1 MTHTLADPSP
11 DPLVA
16 PEPTV
21 IVAPDADVLG
31 APGDD
36 HRTTPVDDA
45 HTAVLAALTDDLGGV
60 LESMEQVSE
69 YLERVVHAVRRHID
83 GCDEVGLTVFSSDR
97 PHTAAYTTVQTLEID
112 AVQYALDE
120 GPCLDSARNRRENH
134 VPDLVVDDG
143 RWPLF
148 AQQCR
153 EEGVRSLLA
162 LPLVS
167 GDECVGA
174 INLYAWAPHAFDTF
188 DAALVRVAA
197 SRCADAIVAV
207 TALDGA
213 RRLAG
218 QLEQAMASR
227 AVIEQAKGVIMAMRG
242 VPEHDAFEV
251 LRKSSQDRNIKVR
264 VLAQQIVTGVST
276 PDEPRAT

>member
-1 MTHTLADPSP
+1 MTDTLSHPAD
-11 DPLVA
+11 DQV
-16 PEPTV
+16 
-21 IVAPDADVLG
+21 ADVL
-31 APGDD
+31 DD
-36 HRTTPVDDA
+36 PEAERLDDEVVEVLDDRA
-45 HTAVLAALTDDLGGV
+45 AAVVEALTTDLGGV
-60 LESMEQVSE
+60 LESMEQLSD
-69 YLERVVHAVRRHID
+69 YLDRVVHAVRGNID
-83 GCDEVGLTVFSSDR
+83 GCDEVGVTVLSSSR

-112 AVQYALDE
+112 ATQYSLDE
-120 GPCLDSARNRRENH
+120 GPCLDAARHRRENH

-148 AQQCR
+148 SQACR
-153 EEGVRSLLA
+153 EEGMRSLLA
-162 LPLVS
+162 LPLIS
-167 GDECVGA
+167 GEECVGA

-188 DAALVRVAA
+188 DAALVRLAA

-242 VPEHDAFEV
+242 VAEHEAFEV
-251 LRKSSQDRNIKVR
+251 IRKSSQDRNVKVR
-264 VLAQQIVTGVST
+264 VLAEQIVRGVST
-276 PDEPRAT
+276 PGDAIPS